1 MIQQGQVFKLK
12 ATSVDGE
19 PLWAYRYRVA
29 GRDSVRRQAGGFTT
43 RAGAQRTLQNRLAR
57 LLPGGRAETLTL
69 AEWVEEYLGAHQG
82 ERVTVAKLR
91 WLLGKATAAL
101 GEVRLAE
108 LSPDEVSAWRLTV
121 PDGHRFEATQAL
133 RQVLNRA
140 VSWKL
145 IDDNPAKRV
154 PNPARRCREQRPFDS
169 WQQIRSLAEQLGPIH
184 GPMVLFAAA
193 TGLRPSELFALEQRD
208 VDRAAGVVQIRR
220 AYANGRVKHT
230 KTRLSRRA
238 VPLQGIALEALAQLR
253 AREDSTVLF
262 PNAAGGHLDF
272 RNFNRRHWKP
282 VQKAAGIDPLRDLY
296 DLRHTYAT
304 FALRAGVPVFA
315 LSRFMGT
322 SIAMIDL
329 HYGHLAAD
337 SHEHAVSLLDALA
350 LERAVDAGWTSAR
363 KAAKPHRDTVSRPRR
378 SQSRRA
384 VDARWT
390 STSETLV
397 TSSARRS

>member
-1 MIQQGQVFKLK
+1 
-12 ATSVDGE
+12 
-19 PLWAYRYRVA
+19 
-29 GRDSVRRQAGGFTT
+29 
-43 RAGAQRTLQNRLAR
+43 
-57 LLPGGRAETLTL
+57 
-69 AEWVEEYLGAHQG
+69 
-82 ERVTVAKLR
+82 
-91 WLLGKATAAL
+91 
-101 GEVRLAE
+101 
-108 LSPDEVSAWRLTV
+108 
-121 PDGHRFEATQAL
+121 
-133 RQVLNRA
+133 
-140 VSWKL
+140 
-145 IDDNPAKRV
+145 
-154 PNPARRCREQRPFDS
+154 
-169 WQQIRSLAEQLGPIH
+169 
-184 GPMVLFAAA
+184 MVLFAAA

-220 AYANGRVKHT
+220 AYANGRVKHP

-238 VPLQGIALEALAQLR
+238 VPLQGIALEALDQIR

-262 PNAAGGHLDF
+262 PNADGGHLDF

-329 HYGHLAAD
+329 HYGHLAVD

-363 KAAKPHRDTVSRPRR
+363 KAARPHRDTVSRPRR
-378 SQSRRA
+378 SHSRRA

-390 STSETLV
+390 SMSETFA
-397 TSSARRS
+397 TSSVRRG